1 MKRLLPIL
9 LVTTLLLA
17 MSATVAF
24 AAPKTTCN
32 LDSETVLVQQLD
44 NNEPEVAAPQQQDD
58 GGEEPDDGG
67 EQQNSDEK
75 PEEEE
80 KDTIGIDT
88 VIGTLGLY
96 AAMMAVLAVGTEVVI
111 DMVRPVFGL
120 QRKTTATEALSQ
132 LKEWL
137 PATVKELGL
146 PESAQK
152 DLDNALKNLETVT
165 NAFGAQ
171 AEKVRAI
178 VHDQWPEILKA
189 LATQSVERVLQDH
202 WPIIKSK
209 LDQLGNV
216 DTEKVRAWLLNT
228 LNQLKGTNVADL
240 QLLPA
245 LNGLLEEV
253 EKRRNQIQ
261 GPLRKLWRWTRDR
274 LIRWAEYLKGKNKVY
289 ENTIQHVLLVPA
301 YIEYGWA
308 RMRGKLEGGVKVIEG
323 IQKLGEPQAFQP
335 LKSVQEAAQRI
346 LEEDV
351 QHSAQEE
358 KRVKWLRIISAVV
371 GIVLAVTLQIDSVLL
386 VKPVLGPVVDT
397 FTIEEQIGE
406 EKVTRMK
413 TMEDIL
419 FVQRIAFRTPES
431 KAAEKGKKE
440 TNDSIPLNL
449 WDHACNLRVWVINWL
464 LALTPGFIL
473 SGLGAAAGSGFWHD
487 QLDKLRT
494 AKQVS
499 SQVQE
504 LAGQFKTLTGQG
516 GEGGA

>member
-1 MKRLLPIL
+1 MKRSFLVLL
-9 LVTTLLLA
+9 LVILLLA
-17 MSATVAF
+17 VTTTAAY
-24 AAPKTTCN
+24 AAP
-32 LDSETVLVQQLD
+32 LDPGAGPD
-44 NNEPEVAAPQQQDD
+44 PAQQDD
-58 GGEEPDDGG
+58 GGI
-67 EQQNSDEK
+67 DE
-75 PEEEE
+75 
-80 KDTIGIDT
+80 
-88 VIGTLGLY
+88 VLGTLGLY

-111 DMVRPVFGL
+111 DMVRPIFGL

-178 VHDQWPEILKA
+178 VHDQWPEILKD
-189 LATQSVERVLQDH
+189 LATQSVEKVLQDH
-202 WPIIKSK
+202 WAVIKPK

-216 DTEKVRAWLLNT
+216 DAEKVRAWLLNT

-289 ENTIQHVLLVPA
+289 EKVIQHVLLVPA

-308 RMRGKLEGGVKVIEG
+308 RLRGKLEGGVKVIEG

-386 VKPVLGPVVDT
+386 LEPVLGPVAKV
-397 FTIEEQIGE
+397 FTVEVQKGE

-419 FVQRIAFRTPES
+419 SLQQATFHIP
-431 KAAEKGKKE
+431 KNG
-440 TNDSIPLNL
+440 DSLLVTLWKQMYNL
-449 WDHACNLRVWVINWL
+449 GIWVINWL

-487 QLDKLRT
+487 QLDRLRA

-499 SQVQE
+499 SQVQQ
-504 LAGQFKTLTGQG
+504 LAGQVKKLTGQE
-516 GEGGA
+516 GEEGT